1 MYQRRYEN
9 LKGAITCFILVI
21 SILAAAS
28 SSMAESANRLDGV
41 PEVYIPLVNKLA
53 TEGFHETVLLNLFK
67 DKRVEFLTHALEINI
82 KYVEKPEHYTRYVK
96 PSYVKMGRKFMDRHS
111 VFIKEVEE
119 RYGVPGEVITA
130 ILIIESKLG
139 QKKGNYSVFNV
150 LATVATADNESNIE
164 SNYNRLKGRFPD
176 LKKEDI
182 ARRAKSRSGWAY
194 GELKSLIGLAAKEG
208 KDPLE
213 IKGSWAGAFGIPQFI
228 PSSFVAFS
236 ADGDAD
242 GVRDLDNLY
251 DAIASVANYLKLHG
265 WKPGI
270 DEKQKKKVIWKYNH
284 SKLYVNAVLNSSR
297 LMAGTEDKK

>member
-9 LKGAITCFILVI
+9 LKGAITCFVLVI
-21 SILAAAS
+21 AILAATS

-67 DKRVEFLTHALEINI
+67 DKRVEFLNHALEINI

-111 VFIKEVEE
+111 VFIEEVEE

-139 QKKGNYSVFNV
+139 QMKGDYRVFNV
-150 LATVATADNESNIE
+150 LATVATADNEFNIE

-182 ARRAKSRSGWAY
+182 ARRVKSRSGWAY